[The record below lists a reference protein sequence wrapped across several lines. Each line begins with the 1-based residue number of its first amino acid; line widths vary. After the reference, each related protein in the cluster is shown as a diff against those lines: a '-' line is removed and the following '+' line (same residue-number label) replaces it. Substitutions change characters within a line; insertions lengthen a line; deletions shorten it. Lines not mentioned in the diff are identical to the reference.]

1 MIELRYNK
9 DGKLEYRT
17 RILGYIAEGISDGWN
32 EWVIVPSEEKSPVS
46 SDFSEFLQKAS
57 EIVEKWP
64 EWKKNVLGQIKPL
77 FDEKQE
83 SPVEKN
89 ATPTSPS
96 LRTERVV
103 LDVTYDENTQGYP
116 TTWDWSTM
124 VLNDGESVRVI
135 DKLELHCE
143 YNEIDSQIEKLTGER
158 DAAKARETI
167 VRDRMQFW
175 FEQYEL
181 REEALKKQDARVAQL
196 EALLESEMWGVNCK
210 PSASNAEPVA
220 WGVMTK
226 SESPQV
232 VVGNPSPWKHMYL
245 YFLKRDADKWR
256 SMHGGTVFPLYA
268 APWLT
273 LEQRRAL
280 TRAFDL
286 LCDDDGDNSFADTV
300 QKMLTA
306 NVNFLFLDE
315 KETK

>member
-17 RILGYIAEGISDGWN
+17 QVLAYSWRGWEPHHELDNNVFRKVWN

-143 YNEIDSQIEKLTGER
+143 YDEIDSQIEKLTGER

-181 REEALKKQDARVAQL
+181 REEALKKQDARVAEL
-196 EALLESEMWGVNCK
+196 EAEKQTLLESEMWGVNCK
-210 PSASNAEPVA
+210 PSAP
-220 WGVMTK
+220 
-226 SESPQV
+226 
-232 VVGNPSPWKHMYL
+232 
-245 YFLKRDADKWR
+245 D
-256 SMHGGTVFPLYA
+256 
-268 APWLT
+268 WLT
-273 LEQRRAL
+273 KEDRE
-280 TRAFDL
+280 TL
-286 LCDDDGDNSFADTV
+286 LRLSYSLDYVQYATSADFIRSLLARSTPKV
-300 QKMLTA
+300 
-306 NVNFLFLDE
+306 
-315 KETK
+315 KEASND